1 MHRVAARGARATRRF
16 ATLRGIAVA
25 STDLF
30 RFRLLRFVLRV
41 LLRALFRVQLSG
53 EREAFGNE
61 RTLIVA
67 NHESFLDGAL
77 LGSFLPV
84 GATFVVHT
92 QVKAKWYFRWLLN
105 LVPHLTVDSTSPM
118 AMKLICR
125 LVETGTPVVI
135 FPEGRLTI
143 TGSLMKVYDG
153 AAFVAAK
160 TGATVVPVR
169 IEGAGRS
176 YFGRLAGI
184 YPLKLL
190 PKIRIMIQTR
200 CSIPMPQL
208 PSAKLRRRRAGEL
221 MRHILLDMLVT
232 TRPHRTLYQAFLEA
246 RATFGSGYRLVED
259 VRLQEESYGS
269 LLRMGLGLGR
279 LTSRFTRPGEMVG

>member
-1 MHRVAARGARATRRF
+1 MNPTYRF
-16 ATLRGIAVA
+16 AGLV
-25 STDLF
+25 
-30 RFRLLRFVLRV
+30 RL
-41 LLRALFRVQLSG
+41 LLRALLRPLFRVQVTGDAGVL
-53 EREAFGNE
+53 ANK

-67 NHESFLDGAL
+67 NHEPLLDGML
-77 LGSFLPV
+77 LGAFLPIDAV
-84 GATFVVHT
+84 FVVHA
-92 QVKAKWYFRWLLN
+92 QVLTKWYFRLILRS
-105 LVPHLTVDSTSPM
+105 VPHLAVDSASPLSI
-118 AMKLICR
+118 KLICR
-125 LVETGTPVVI
+125 LVETGKPVVI

-169 IEGAGRS
+169 IEGSGRS

-190 PKIRIMIQTR
+190 PKIRIAIQTR